1 MSDDFEVLPRGSIQ
15 ELKLSRELVAAIEQ
29 ITSQFGTGIVP
40 HSVFTAYAKL
50 RDHHAI
56 RMESENL

>member
-29 ITSQFGTGIVP
+29 ITSQFGAGIEIGRAHV
-40 HSVFTAYAKL
+40 
-50 RDHHAI
+50 
-56 RMESENL
+56 